1 MYLSQHTLK
10 VTYIYALCY
19 ICNIPNFQIKAKP
32 KQWQALS
39 EHKRFHLVLSFDWAA
54 WYAFTQR
61 KFFKIYVDTFF
72 INQNI
77 SEIEAE
83 CQSFY
88 ESSCLVTG
96 TNSYK
101 RDILF
106 TFLKILLIKFLT

>member
-1 MYLSQHTLK
+1 MLYVTSATSQIFKLK
-10 VTYIYALCY
+10 QSPSNGKHYQNTKGSTWYCPLIGL
-19 ICNIPNFQIKAKP
+19 PDMHLHNF
-32 KQWQALS
+32 
-39 EHKRFHLVLSFDWAA
+39 F
-54 WYAFTQR
+54 
-61 KFFKIYVDTFF
+61 FFKIYVGIFF